1 MLQPWLVAFLKA
13 SYRDAC
19 DAHME
24 DGPTELEKAR
34 QREAGGRRLSG
45 RG

>member
-1 MLQPWLVAFLKA
+1 MLQLWLVAFLKA

-24 DGPTELEKAR
+24 DGLRDLEKAR
-34 QREAGGRRLSG
+34 QREAGGG
-45 RG
+45 A